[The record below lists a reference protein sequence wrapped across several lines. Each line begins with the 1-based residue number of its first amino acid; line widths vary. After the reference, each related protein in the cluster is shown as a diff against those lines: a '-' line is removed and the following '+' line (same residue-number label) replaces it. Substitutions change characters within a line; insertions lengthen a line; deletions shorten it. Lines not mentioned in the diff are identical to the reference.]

1 MNVDQVLNFAFPD
14 GEITYS
20 QRDVMLYALGL
31 GLGLGRDDLQ
41 FVYEKDLQV
50 LPPFAMV
57 AGHPGS
63 WMATPALGVDYVRL
77 LHAEQSLE
85 VYGPLPVNGRLK
97 PRYRVVGIADKGA
110 DKGALVYIEKVLS
123 DAETGADLARVV
135 SGLFCRGDGGCGNHG
150 TAPDA
155 PQPLPDRAPDLS
167 SVRVVDPRAALIY
180 RLSGDYNPL
189 HADPEVAAAAGYDVP
204 ILHGLC
210 TMGIAGHGLL
220 MEVAKGDTARFG
232 GFACRF
238 TRPVFPGDTLRT
250 DIWLEPGG
258 ARFAVTA
265 ENRDQRVLDRGS
277 FTLAGV

>member
-1 MNVDQVLNFAFPD
+1 
-14 GEITYS
+14 
-20 QRDVMLYALGL
+20 
-31 GLGLGRDDLQ
+31 
-41 FVYEKDLQV
+41 
-50 LPPFAMV
+50 MV
-57 AGHPGS
+57 S
-63 WMATPALGVDYVRL
+63 T
-77 LHAEQSLE
+77 
-85 VYGPLPVNGRLK
+85 
-97 PRYRVVGIADKGA
+97 
-110 DKGALVYIEKVLS
+110 
-123 DAETGADLARVV
+123 
-135 SGLFCRGDGGCGNHG
+135 
-150 TAPDA
+150 
-155 PQPLPDRAPDLS
+155 PDLS
-167 SVRVVDPRAALIY
+167 SARVVDPRAALIY

-189 HADPEVAAAAGYDVP
+189 HADPEVAAAAGYDGP

-250 DIWLEPGG
+250 DIWLEPRG

>member
-1 MNVDQVLNFAFPD
+1 MNVNEVLNFAFPD
-14 GEITYS
+14 GEISYS

-31 GLGLGRDDLQ
+31 GLGRHDLQ

-85 VYGPLPVNGRLK
+85 VYGPLPVNGLLK
-97 PRYRVVGIADKGA
+97 PRFRVVSIADKGA

-189 HADPEVAAAAGYDVP
+189 NADPEVAAAAGRERR
-204 ILHGLC
+204 
-210 TMGIAGHGLL
+210 TAG
-220 MEVAKGDTARFG
+220 G
-232 GFACRF
+232 GPAC
-238 TRPVFPGDTLRT
+238 
-250 DIWLEPGG
+250 
-258 ARFAVTA
+258 A
-265 ENRDQRVLDRGS
+265 
-277 FTLAGV
+277 LAGSRRAVRDSGAALAPVRAPG